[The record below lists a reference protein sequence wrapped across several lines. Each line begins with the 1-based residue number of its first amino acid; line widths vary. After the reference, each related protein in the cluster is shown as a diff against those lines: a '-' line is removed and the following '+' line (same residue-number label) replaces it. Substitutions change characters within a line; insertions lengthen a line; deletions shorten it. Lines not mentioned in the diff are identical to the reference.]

1 MIVPKSKYAV
11 VAFIAFIV
19 CMSAFLLPVYA
30 SANGGYDDAPAVE
43 ISGVVGDAAHETMIV
58 NASWI
63 DDEMLLIDVIN
74 LETETITSVA
84 FRLSDIV
91 ADADSSPYILI
102 QAADLDGNLSGV
114 IQINNPFY
122 TPNPGSTNTVTG
134 SEGEEVAEQNTAPG
148 ATSELPEE
156 MDVPDTSGTFDTP
169 ETPETADT
177 DSDSD
182 NNYENGTDISQ
193 IGLTPDGTGTVVD
206 NVMTQNDIEFFTVFS
221 EDGNVFFLVVDRQR
235 STDNVYLLNAVTESD
250 LMALA
255 ERSGNPIEDNNVS
268 AIPPVYTP
276 ALEQP
281 EPPVE
286 NDPEPEY
293 IPEPEPQP
301 ASNSGIGNII
311 FILIAAIAIGGAAY
325 YFKIVKP
332 KKDGAYDDDDDFDDS
347 DYDESDEDEGG
358 DFDDYDT
365 EDGSDE

>member
-1 MIVPKSKYAV
+1 MILPKPKYAI

-30 SANGGYDDAPAVE
+30 SANGGYDDVPAVE
-43 ISGVVGDAAHETMIV
+43 ISGIAGEAVHETMIV

-91 ADADSSPYILI
+91 ADADNSPYILI

-114 IQINNPFY
+114 IQISNPFY
-122 TPNPGSTNTVTG
+122 VSQSNSAGAGTETEDDG
-134 SEGEEVAEQNTAPG
+134 VAEQNTGAETAP
-148 ATSELPEE
+148 EMPEGTE
-156 MDVPDTSGTFDTP
+156 VPTIPDAP
-169 ETPETADT
+169 ETTDT
-177 DSDSD
+177 DDSV
-182 NNYENGTDISQ
+182 YENGDNISQ

-276 ALEQP
+276 APEP
-281 EPPVE
+281 EPPIKS
-286 NDPEPEY
+286 DPEPEY
-293 IPEPEPQP
+293 IPKPEPQP
-301 ASNSGIGNII
+301 SNSSGIGNII
-311 FILIAAIAIGGAAY
+311 FILVAAVAVGGTAY

-332 KKDGAYDDDDDFDDS
+332 KKDGVYDDDEDFDDS
-347 DYDESDEDEGG
+347 DFDEPDEDEGG